1 MNLHQLDIS
10 IIHMLLLQLIVLFKA
25 KGSLK
30 DMRTGEHYQ
39 MQDAPFLGG
48 GEVHCSIDG
57 GLGPPCLDSG
67 WHHVW
72 AESGL
77 AGRWKMFGSL

>member
-1 MNLHQLDIS
+1 
-10 IIHMLLLQLIVLFKA
+10 
-25 KGSLK
+25 
-30 DMRTGEHYQ
+30 MRTAEHYQ
-39 MQDAPFLGG
+39 MQGAPFLGG
-48 GEVHCSIDG
+48 GGVHCSIDG
-57 GLGPPCLDSG
+57 GLGAPCLDSG